1 MPFRLICAMRCYETG
16 CNIFR
21 INSGFCTYGVLAP
34 AIAASENDASED
46 SGIEVYIKS
55 IFKNS

>member
-1 MPFRLICAMRCYETG
+1 MRCYEAG

-21 INSGFCTYGVLAP
+21 IDSGFCTFGVLAP
-34 AIAASENDASED
+34 AIPALENDASED

-55 IFKNS
+55 IFNNSIQFNNS